1 MVDWPVTLAF
11 SKALLAFAGAA
22 SWPAAAAFIALNFKE
37 PLSGAIA
44 RAKKVSVFGVEA
56 ELPTQVANQADAG
69 LKTIPGA
76 EGKRLSVSPTP
87 PFDEVLSPK
96 DAIVRA
102 MIEEQPLSP
111 EDKYAWA
118 IRVAAGYATTADNE
132 RAYRLIYGSQ
142 IKLMKHIN
150 VVQSIP
156 ISAAPSFFEEN
167 RDRSVNSPV
176 YNYEAWLGFLTN
188 GGLVEKADSSPESVL
203 RLTANG
209 RNFLL
214 WMVAQRAPE
223 EKPF

>member
-1 MVDWPVTLAF
+1 
-11 SKALLAFAGAA
+11 
-22 SWPAAAAFIALNFKE
+22 
-37 PLSGAIA
+37 
-44 RAKKVSVFGVEA
+44 
-56 ELPTQVANQADAG
+56 
-69 LKTIPGA
+69 
-76 EGKRLSVSPTP
+76 
-87 PFDEVLSPK
+87 
-96 DAIVRA
+96 